1 MKSFDNMKPIYIVDD
16 SADQRLLLGY
26 FIKRI
31 NPEYQITFFDGG
43 RALLDSL
50 AIAAETGTA
59 LPQIIVLDL
68 QMPGMTGYQVL
79 KMIKSPDQNEKHK
92 EIPVVILSSHMD
104 QDLINQCLDAGALAF
119 LHKPVDFEQLRKLL
133 SGADI
138 LATRSAR

>member
-31 NPEYQITFFDGG
+31 NPDYQITLFDGG
-43 RALLDSL
+43 QALLDSL

-59 LPQIIVLDL
+59 LPRIIVLDL

-79 KMIKSPDQNEKHK
+79 KTIKRPDQNEKLK
-92 EIPVVILSSHMD
+92 EIPVVILSSYID

-138 LATRSAR
+138 LAT